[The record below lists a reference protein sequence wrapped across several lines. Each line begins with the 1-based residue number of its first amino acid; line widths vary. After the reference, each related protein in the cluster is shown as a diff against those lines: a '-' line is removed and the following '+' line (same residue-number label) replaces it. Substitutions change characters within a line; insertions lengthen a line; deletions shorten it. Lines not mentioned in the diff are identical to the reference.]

1 MMSVSSVA
9 YIGLGSNLEHPDQH
23 IHSARADIAALSQ
36 VNEIAFSS
44 LYCSPPMDGTE
55 QPDYINAVMA
65 VTTTLS
71 PLELLCSLQTI
82 ENQHGRVRLQR
93 WGARTLDLDIL
104 LYGDE
109 VINLPDLIVPHSG
122 LAERAFVLYPL
133 YEIAPQLIIP
143 MQGQLSALVA
153 RCPLAGLK
161 RLDA

>member
-1 MMSVSSVA
+1 MSASTVA
-9 YIGLGSNLEHPDQH
+9 YIGLGSNLELPSQQ
-23 IHSARADIAALSQ
+23 IHSARTDIAALVQ
-36 VNEIAFSS
+36 VEELGFSS
-44 LYCSPPMDGTE
+44 LYCSPPMDNTD

-65 VTTTLS
+65 VTTSLS
-71 PLELLCSLQTI
+71 PLALLQALQVI
-82 ENQHGRVRLQR
+82 ENQHGRVRQQR
-93 WGARTLDLDIL
+93 WGARTLDLDLL
-104 LYGDE
+104 LYGTE

-143 MQGQLSALVA
+143 AQGRLVDLVA